1 MLFGGVC
8 FSSHEI
14 SSQLS
19 VPSEQRSPSVNMTRG
34 NPFFSFSCL
43 SGTCVSCYNELQR
56 EMVMKHSTF
65 EDEHKIH
72 FPAII

>member
-34 NPFFSFSCL
+34 NPFFSFSFL
-43 SGTCVSCYNELQR
+43 SSQGVN
-56 EMVMKHSTF
+56 MNF
-65 EDEHKIH
+65 
-72 FPAII
+72 